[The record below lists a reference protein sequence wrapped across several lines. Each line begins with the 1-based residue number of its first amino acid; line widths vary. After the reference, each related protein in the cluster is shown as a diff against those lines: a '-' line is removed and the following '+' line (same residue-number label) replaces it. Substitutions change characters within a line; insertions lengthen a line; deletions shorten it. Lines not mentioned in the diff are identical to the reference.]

1 MLILLLGLNVS
12 VIGLVAIPNGSLYV
26 VGELFALIATFNLVY
41 VAIFIALARRS
52 FVVGLPARDSV
63 CSDA

>member
-1 MLILLLGLNVS
+1 VLILLLGLNVS

-41 VAIFIALARRS
+41 VAIFIALHRARATQLRRG
-52 FVVGLPARDSV
+52 VAGA
-63 CSDA
+63 